1 MIEFNCRLSHKMSDK
16 ISSPTKRLSPDWFV
30 RGILTRLG
38 ETFDRFTGRNW
49 KPASSLA
56 TSQLIEKLKTLLDA
70 EVLESGEK
78 GRIVPHHI
86 KLKMQWDKF
95 STDAE
100 ESLKKLETEL
110 ITAAIDH
117 INDRR
122 YHTYAPIQ
130 LEIKPDY
137 FTEGV
142 KLSASFDKFAE
153 EKEEES
159 EVNVTIPDLKNIVIP
174 STEEEVVEPE
184 KEIFIATFFLNNQPK
199 QVNLVFSP
207 KERKGVGR
215 TKENDLWLED
225 ASVSK
230 HHAALVLGADNQL
243 MVADT
248 GSTNGTF
255 VDGMRI
261 AYGKAIAI
269 TDSDKLRFGMV
280 DVALQR
286 VIKDEVKEQFTAKL
300 SPNENFFTNSDSPVE
315 ENNRVKNEYAT
326 KADFSTNQN
335 FSIGREVAPSGNGS
349 TEKIS
354 SVVTIQEIK
363 TNDNLTKEEVL
374 PSEEVKE
381 RAVNFEEKIP
391 VKIKKDEL

>member
-1 MIEFNCRLSHKMSDK
+1 MSDK
-16 ISSPTKRLSPDWFV
+16 ISSPTKKRLSPDWFV

-49 KPASSLA
+49 KPSSSLA

-100 ESLKKLETEL
+100 ESLKKLKTEL

-174 STEEEVVEPE
+174 LSEEEIVEPE
-184 KEIFIATFFLNNQPK
+184 KEIFIATFVLNNQPK

-243 MVADT
+243 LVADT

-286 VIKDEVKEQFTAKL
+286 IIKEEVKEQFTAKL
-300 SPNENFFTNSDSPVE
+300 SPNENFVTNTDFSVE
-315 ENNRVKNEYAT
+315 ANNPLKNEYAT
-326 KADFSTNQN
+326 NADFSTNQN
-335 FSIGREVAPSGNGS
+335 FSINGEVASNGKGE

-354 SVVTIQEIK
+354 SVLTLQEIK
-363 TNDNLTKEEVL
+363 TNGSPAKEET
-374 PSEEVKE
+374 STEGNEKE
-381 RAVNFEEKIP
+381 SAVDFEEKIP

>member
-1 MIEFNCRLSHKMSDK
+1 
-16 ISSPTKRLSPDWFV
+16 
-30 RGILTRLG
+30 
-38 ETFDRFTGRNW
+38 
-49 KPASSLA
+49 
-56 TSQLIEKLKTLLDA
+56 
-70 EVLESGEK
+70 
-78 GRIVPHHI
+78 
-86 KLKMQWDKF
+86 
-95 STDAE
+95 
-100 ESLKKLETEL
+100 
-110 ITAAIDH
+110 
-117 INDRR
+117 
-122 YHTYAPIQ
+122 

-174 STEEEVVEPE
+174 LSEEEIVEPE
-184 KEIFIATFFLNNQPK
+184 KEIFIATFVLNNQPK

-243 MVADT
+243 LVADT

-286 VIKDEVKEQFTAKL
+286 IIKEEVKEQFTAKL
-300 SPNENFFTNSDSPVE
+300 SPNENF
-315 ENNRVKNEYAT
+315 
-326 KADFSTNQN
+326 STNQN
-335 FSIGREVAPSGNGS
+335 FSINGEVASNGKGE

-354 SVVTIQEIK
+354 SVLTLQEIK
-363 TNDNLTKEEVL
+363 TNGSPAKEET
-374 PSEEVKE
+374 STEGNEKE
-381 RAVNFEEKIP
+381 SAVDFEEKIP

>member
-1 MIEFNCRLSHKMSDK
+1 MSDK
-16 ISSPTKRLSPDWFV
+16 ISSPTKKRLSPDWFV

-49 KPASSLA
+49 KPSSSLA

-70 EVLESGEK
+70 EVMESGEK
-78 GRIVPHHI
+78 GRFVPHHI

-95 STDAE
+95 SADAE
-100 ESLKKLETEL
+100 DSLKKLETEL

-159 EVNVTIPDLKNIVIP
+159 EVNVTMSDLKNIVIP
-174 STEEEVVEPE
+174 STEEEITEPE
-184 KEIFIATFFLNNQPK
+184 KEIFIATFVVNNQPK

-215 TKENDLWLED
+215 TKENALWLED

-243 MVADT
+243 LVADT

-255 VDGMRI
+255 VHGARI
-261 AYGKAIAI
+261 AYGKAVAL

-280 DVALQR
+280 DVELQR
-286 VIKDEVKEQFTAKL
+286 VIKENISGQFTAKL
-300 SPNENFFTNSDSPVE
+300 SPSENFVANTDFPVE

-335 FSIGREVAPSGNGS
+335 LSIGGESAASGKGF

-354 SVVTIQEIK
+354 SVVTVQEIK
-363 TNDNLTKEEVL
+363 TNDSLTQEET
-374 PSEEVKE
+374 SSDEEKKI
-381 RAVNFEEKIP
+381 AADFEENP
-391 VKIKKDEL
+391 SVKITKDEL

>member
-1 MIEFNCRLSHKMSDK
+1 
-16 ISSPTKRLSPDWFV
+16 
-30 RGILTRLG
+30 
-38 ETFDRFTGRNW
+38 
-49 KPASSLA
+49 
-56 TSQLIEKLKTLLDA
+56 
-70 EVLESGEK
+70 
-78 GRIVPHHI
+78 
-86 KLKMQWDKF
+86 MQWDKF

-100 ESLKKLETEL
+100 ESLKKVETEL

-174 STEEEVVEPE
+174 LSEEEIVEPE
-184 KEIFIATFFLNNQPK
+184 KEIFIATFVLNNQPK

-243 MVADT
+243 LVADT

-286 VIKDEVKEQFTAKL
+286 IIKEEVKEQFTAKL
-300 SPNENFFTNSDSPVE
+300 SPNENFVTNTDFSVE
-315 ENNRVKNEYAT
+315 ANNPLKNEYAT
-326 KADFSTNQN
+326 NADFSTNQN
-335 FSIGREVAPSGNGS
+335 FSINGEVASNGKGE

-354 SVVTIQEIK
+354 SVLTLQEIK
-363 TNDNLTKEEVL
+363 TNGSPAKEEI
-374 PSEEVKE
+374 STEGNEKE
-381 RAVNFEEKIP
+381 SAVDFEEKIP